1 MHGPSTRELCAFDL
15 DDFTTGVMT
24 TVGAYAV
31 GNVFITAIRAQDEM
45 TWTKCVMSAPAIT
58 ATFRNLSLRKG
69 WHDYYSSK
77 FAQ

>member
-1 MHGPSTRELCAFDL
+1 MHGPSTRGLCAFDL

-31 GNVFITAIRAQDEM
+31 GKVFITAIRAQDEM
-45 TWTKCVMSAPAIT
+45 TWTKGVTRAPAVT
-58 ATFRNLSLRKG
+58 ATFRNLSFRKG
-69 WHDYYSSK
+69 WHDFDSSN

>member
-1 MHGPSTRELCAFDL
+1 MHGPSTRGLGAFDL

-31 GNVFITAIRAQDEM
+31 GNVFITAIRTQDEM

-58 ATFRNLSLRKG
+58 ATLRNLSLRKG
-69 WHDYYSSK
+69 WHDYYSSN

>member
-1 MHGPSTRELCAFDL
+1 MHDLSARGLCAFDL
-15 DDFTTGVMT
+15 DDFATGVMT

-31 GNVFITAIRAQDEM
+31 GNVFITAIRTQDEM

-58 ATFRNLSLRKG
+58 ATLRNLSLRKG
-69 WHDYYSSK
+69 WHDFYSSN

>member
-1 MHGPSTRELCAFDL
+1 MHGPSTRGLCAFDL

-31 GNVFITAIRAQDEM
+31 GKVFITAIRAQDEM
-45 TWTKCVMSAPAIT
+45 TWTKGVTRAPTIT
-58 ATFRNLSLRKG
+58 ATFRNLSFRKG
-69 WHDYYSSK
+69 WHDFDSSN